1 LGQPKHFAIATAIVI
16 AIIVY
21 GSLYPFAFRPMVDG
35 IEPALRALWESR
47 AELPGRITFLANI
60 LLYMPLGFCAI
71 RALGRWG
78 GAAGR
83 LVLITLVGAFLSASM
98 ELLQYFDADRV
109 TDAPD
114 LYENTLGT
122 LIGAVAG
129 SLLTEG
135 IRWPFLSEIA
145 VARVPTL
152 LLVAW
157 VGYRLFPF
165 VPTLNLHKYW
175 SAIKPVIFNPNPAY
189 YDLLRYTAMW
199 LGIGLLIEAIVGTRR
214 AWLFF
219 SLFIGGILVGK
230 IMIVDATLNAG
241 EIAGAASAIATW
253 IVLGFH
259 PALRITLIA
268 LSFCAYVVAERLEP
282 FHFAATPGPF
292 GWIPFRG
299 FMSGDLA
306 IDVMAFLQK
315 FFLYGSLIWLLTQ
328 AGWRLRSAILSTAL
342 ILFITSEAERFL
354 PGRSAEITDALM
366 ALLIGTIFVLIGI
379 EGRSAA
385 AEFGAD

>member
-47 AELPGRITFLANI
+47 AERPGRITFLANI

-78 GAAGR
+78 GAARR
-83 LVLITLVGAFLSASM
+83 LVLITLLGAFLSASM

-165 VPTLNLHKYW
+165 VPTLDLHKYW
-175 SAIKPVIFNPNPAY
+175 SAIKP
-189 YDLLRYTAMW
+189 
-199 LGIGLLIEAIVGTRR
+199 
-214 AWLFF
+214 
-219 SLFIGGILVGK
+219 
-230 IMIVDATLNAG
+230 
-241 EIAGAASAIATW
+241 
-253 IVLGFH
+253 
-259 PALRITLIA
+259 A
-268 LSFCAYVVAERLEP
+268 LS
-282 FHFAATPGPF
+282 
-292 GWIPFRG
+292 
-299 FMSGDLA
+299 
-306 IDVMAFLQK
+306 
-315 FFLYGSLIWLLTQ
+315 
-328 AGWRLRSAILSTAL
+328 
-342 ILFITSEAERFL
+342 
-354 PGRSAEITDALM
+354 
-366 ALLIGTIFVLIGI
+366 
-379 EGRSAA
+379 
-385 AEFGAD
+385 